1 MFPGISR
8 NFPKN
13 PTVDTPSPDFAL
25 QYEALRPCRDL
36 MGGTEVMRAA
46 GDRYIQKKEAEAKER
61 YEARVQRTVLRNI
74 FAQTVAYNRGQVFG
88 SQVVMDKT
96 DTMLTDEQLEAF
108 KAWAENV
115 DQQGSNLTS
124 WAGGVFSAG
133 LIDGVSFALVD
144 YPSITTRDNGGIVEY
159 QGEDGEWRPKTA
171 EADRAEGWQPYLV
184 HVPASQ
190 VLDCRAE
197 WRKGRRVI
205 THFRYIEQVMEQSV
219 DNPWKMKS
227 VAYIH
232 AYWPD
237 KWQVWCKQDGEDE
250 FTVVKEGR
258 MTLDEIPVAVFVA
271 GQKRGAFTARPA
283 LMDLAWLNIRHWQA
297 TSEQCDLLSYAR
309 LPVWYAS
316 GVEQQRDDAGN
327 EQKITLGPGYFCTF
341 TDSAGKIANVGV
353 DPASVEAG
361 RNELK
366 DLEESMAAYGLQ
378 LLKTPTGGKQTA
390 TEVERDSRE
399 NNSQLVNWALDFQDF
414 LENVLRFVALWWGI
428 EDGPSV
434 KVNDDFAA
442 STDVNFLKSLHDSG
456 VISKATLATLL
467 VRAKVLPDDFDFNEE
482 AAKLAQD
489 VGVNGGGGFN
499 QALSDFMA
507 RK

>member
-1 MFPGISR
+1 MFPGNSR

-13 PTVDTPSPDFAL
+13 PTVDTPAPDFAL
-25 QYEALRPCRDL
+25 QHEVLRPCRDL
-36 MGGTEVMRAA
+36 MGGTEVMRVA

-88 SQVVMDKT
+88 AQVVMDKA
-96 DTMLTDEQLEAF
+96 DTTLTDEQLEAF
-108 KAWAENV
+108 KSWAENV

-124 WAGGVFSAG
+124 WAGDVFSAG
-133 LIDGVSFALVD
+133 LIDGVTFSLVD

-171 EADRAEGWQPYLV
+171 EADMAEGWQPYLV
-184 HVPASQ
+184 HVPAAQ

-197 WRKGRRVI
+197 WRKGRRII
-205 THFRYIEQVMEQSV
+205 THFRYIEMVMEQSE
-219 DNPWKMKS
+219 DNPWEMEP

-237 KWQVWCKQDGEDE
+237 RWQVWRKKDGETD
-250 FTVVKEGR
+250 FAVVKEGR

-316 GVEQQRDDAGN
+316 GIDKEYDSEGN
-327 EQKITLGPGYFCTF
+327 EKKIILGPGYFQTF
-341 TDSAGKIANVGV
+341 TDAAGKIENVGV
-353 DPASVEAG
+353 DPGAIEAG

-366 DLEESMAAYGLQ
+366 DLEESMASYGLQ

-414 LENVLRFVALWWGI
+414 LENVLRFVALWWGM

-442 STDVNFLKSLHDSG
+442 GADVNYLKTLFDAG
-456 VISKATLATLL
+456 IISKSTFATLL

-499 QALSDFMA
+499 QALSDFMS

>member
-13 PTVDTPSPDFAL
+13 ATVDTPSPDFAL
-25 QYEALRPCRDL
+25 QHEAMRPCRDL
-36 MGGTEVMRAA
+36 IGGTEVMRAA

-74 FAQTVAYNRGQVFG
+74 FAQTVSYNRGQVFG
-88 SQVVMDKT
+88 AQVVMDKAST
-96 DTMLTDEQLEAF
+96 PLTDEQLKTF
-108 KAWAENV
+108 KAWAEDV
-115 DQQGSNLTS
+115 DQRGTNLTS
-124 WAGGVFSAG
+124 WAGDVFASG
-133 LIDGVSFALVD
+133 LIDGVTFCLVD
-144 YPSITTRDNGGIVEY
+144 YPSVTTRETGGLVEY

-171 EADRAEGWQPYLV
+171 EADKAEGWQPYLV

-197 WRKGRRVI
+197 WKKGRRVI
-205 THFRYIEQVMEQSV
+205 THFRYIEQVMEQSG
-219 DNPWKMKS
+219 DNPWEIEQVS
-227 VAYIH
+227 YVH

-237 KWQVWCKQDGEDE
+237 RWEVWRKKDGEDE
-250 FTVVKEGR
+250 FTVVKGGR
-258 MTLDEIPVAVFVA
+258 LTLDEIPVAVFMA
-271 GQKRGAFTARPA
+271 GQKRGDFTARPA

-316 GVEQQRDDAGN
+316 GVDLLDNDGKE
-327 EQKITLGPGYFCTF
+327 KSFILGPGYFQVF
-341 TDSAGKIANVGV
+341 SDAAGKIANVGV
-353 DPASVEAG
+353 DPASIEAG

-366 DLEESMAAYGLQ
+366 DLEESMASYGLQ

-414 LENVLRFVALWWGI
+414 LENVLRFVALWWGMD
-428 EDGPSV
+428 DGPSV

-442 STDVNFLKSLHDSG
+442 SVDVNFLKSLHDSG
-456 VISKATLATLL
+456 VISKSTLATLL
-467 VRAKVLPDDFDFNEE
+467 VRAKVLPDDFDFNDET
-482 AAKLAQD
+482 AKLAQE

-499 QALSDFMA
+499 QALSNFMSQ
-507 RK
+507 K

>member
-13 PTVDTPSPDFAL
+13 PTVDTPAPDFAL

-36 MGGTEVMRAA
+36 MGGTEVMRRA
-46 GDRYIQKKEAEAKER
+46 GDVYIQKKEAEAKER

-88 SQVVMDKT
+88 AQVVMDRA
-96 DTMLTDEQLEAF
+96 DTPLTEEQLEAF

-124 WAGGVFSAG
+124 WSGDVFCAG
-133 LIDGVSFALVD
+133 LIDGVTFTLID

-159 QGEDGEWRPKTA
+159 RGEDGEWRPKTA
-171 EADRAEGWQPYLV
+171 EADMTEGWKPYLV

-205 THFRYIEQVMEQSV
+205 THFRYAEVVMEP
-219 DNPWKMKS
+219 DETNEWEMKP

-232 AYWPD
+232 AYWTD
-237 KWQVWCKQDGEDE
+237 RWKVWRKRPGDADFYEVQ
-250 FTVVKEGR
+250 EGSL
-258 MTLDEIPVAVFVA
+258 TLDEIPVAVFMA
-271 GQKRGAFTARPA
+271 GQKRGDFTARPA

-316 GVEQQRDDAGN
+316 GVEPQRDGEGN

-341 TDSAGKIANVGV
+341 ADSAGKIANVGV
-353 DPASVEAG
+353 DPGAIEAG

-366 DLEESMAAYGLQ
+366 DLEESMASYGLQ

-414 LENVLRFVALWWGI
+414 LENVLRFVALWWGM

-442 STDVNFLKSLHDSG
+442 GADVNYLKTLFDAG
-456 VISKATLATLL
+456 IISKSTFATLL
-467 VRAKVLPDDFDFNEE
+467 VRAKVLPDDFDFSEE
-482 AAKLAQD
+482 SAKLAQD